1 MPNPSHDKHPD
12 VENQGLETSAIL
24 WGQGTRT
31 NLLDDKAAH
40 AVGNEYNRRL

>member
-1 MPNPSHDKHPD
+1 MPDPSHGKHPE
-12 VENQGLETSAIL
+12 VEDQELETSAIL

-40 AVGNEYNRRL
+40 AMGNEYKRRL